1 MATKWAQ
8 KTVVIPPQRRGC
20 HLVTPKGKSA
30 PWKHTLEGPDDM
42 PAHIKSSMF
51 GCSLTEYGC
60 VNTGTMQLLAKSS
73 LLSMECEL
81 NG

>member
-20 HLVTPKGKSA
+20 HLITPKGKSA

-51 GCSLTEYGC
+51 GCSLTIPITDGRL
-60 VNTGTMQLLAKSS
+60 NMGTWQVPDVA
-73 LLSMECEL
+73 
-81 NG
+81 